1 MPELISS
8 QVVEDSTPALFI
20 SQNFQ
25 GGESNKNAGYNLP
38 GLDWNVWIRI

>member
-8 QVVEDSTPALFI
+8 HVVEDSTPALFI

-25 GGESNKNAGYNLP
+25 GGEGY
-38 GLDWNVWIRI
+38 

>member
-8 QVVEDSTPALFI
+8 QVVEDSTSALFI

-25 GGESNKNAGYNLP
+25 GGEGY
-38 GLDWNVWIRI
+38 